1 MRPVGTRKESFEMNE
16 FTNDEMNLLCIYNAG
31 TRQATIAALT
41 KMRGY
46 LQDDEIELREMTDG
60 ALAKLERVSDA
71 DWDGIDL
78 YPDF

>member
-41 KMRGY
+41 EMRGY
-46 LQDDEIELREMTDG
+46 LQDDEAELRGMTDG
-60 ALAKLERVSDA
+60 ALAKLRRMSDA
-71 DWDGIDL
+71 DWDGMDL

>member
-1 MRPVGTRKESFEMNE
+1 MNE

-31 TRQATIAALT
+31 TCQATIAAPT

-46 LQDDEIELREMTDG
+46 LQDDETELREMTDG
-60 ALAKLERVSDA
+60 TLAKLERMSDA

-78 YPDF
+78 YPYF